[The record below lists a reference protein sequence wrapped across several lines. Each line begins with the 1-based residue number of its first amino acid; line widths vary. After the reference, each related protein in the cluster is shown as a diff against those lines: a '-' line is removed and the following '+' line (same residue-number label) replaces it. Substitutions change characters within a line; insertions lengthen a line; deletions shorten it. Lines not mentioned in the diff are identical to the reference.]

1 MILAHLLKPE
11 ILEMIET
18 GEWNELRSFLMNQP
32 APEIA
37 ELLGTLG
44 RKDSLVVFR
53 LLPRRLAGD
62 VFALLD
68 PEVQN
73 LLIEHLAGEE
83 MRGVLAGLSPDDR
96 TALFEEL
103 PAGVLQPLLA
113 LLPDAQRREALA
125 LLSYPERSVGRLMT
139 TAYVTIRPE
148 WTAEQALEHL
158 RKNGRDSE
166 TMAMLYVLDDRGR
179 LVADIPLRRVI
190 LAPPDRPLRDLIRD
204 RRGPCL
210 RSMQDREEALAM
222 FKKYDLHALPVV
234 DADEVLLGIVTT
246 DDILDVAAEE
256 TTEDF
261 HKLAKV
267 APIEGSLRRAGIGF
281 LFRKRIGWLL
291 VLVLVNLFSGAAL
304 THFEATIAAVVS
316 LVSFLPLLIG
326 SGGNAGAQTATLII
340 RAMATGDVRPEA
352 ARHLLGRELAVSLCI
367 GGLMASAVFFLG
379 WLRGGAMVGAVVASA
394 MLAVVVFGSLIGL
407 LLPLGLHRLGFDP
420 AAAGTPLIAAVA
432 DIGGILIYF
441 SIAQAWLGGGGLS

>member
-11 ILEMIET
+11 ILEMLET

-44 RKDSLVVFR
+44 RKDGLVVFR
-53 LLPRRLAGD
+53 LLPRRLAGE

-125 LLSYPERSVGRLMT
+125 LLSYPESSVGRLMT

-166 TMAMLYVLDDRGR
+166 TMSMLYVLDDKGR
-179 LVADIPLRRVI
+179 LVADVPLRRVI
-190 LAPPDRPLRDLIRD
+190 LAPPDRPLRDLILD

-210 RSMQDREEALAM
+210 RSMQDREEAVAM

-281 LFRKRIGWLL
+281 LFRKRIGWLFM
-291 VLVLVNLFSGAAL
+291 LVLVNVFSGTAL
-304 THFEATIAAVVS
+304 AHFEGVIAAAVV

-340 RAMATGDVRPEA
+340 RAMATGDVLPAEA
-352 ARHLLGRELAVSLCI
+352 RRLLGRELAVSLCI

-379 WLRGGAMVGAVVASA
+379 WLRGGPLVGGVVASA

-407 LLPLGLHRLGFDP
+407 LLPLGLHRFGFDP
-420 AAAGTPLIAAVA
+420 AAAGTPLIASVA

-441 SIAQAWLGGGGLS
+441 SIAQVWLGGGGLS

>member
-32 APEIA
+32 APELA
-37 ELLGTLG
+37 ELLGALD
-44 RKDSLVVFR
+44 RKSGLVVFR
-53 LLPRRLAGD
+53 LLPRRLAGE

-68 PEVQN
+68 PDVQN
-73 LLIEHLAGEE
+73 LLIEHLASDEV
-83 MRGVLAGLSPDDR
+83 RGVLSGLSPDDR

-113 LLPDAQRREALA
+113 LLPDAQRRETLT
-125 LLSYPERSVGRLMT
+125 LLSYPESSVGRLMT
-139 TAYVTIRPE
+139 TAYVTVRPE

-166 TMAMLYVLDDRGR
+166 TMSMLYVIDDQGR
-179 LVADIPLRRVI
+179 LVADISLRRVI

-281 LFRKRIGWLL
+281 LFR
-291 VLVLVNLFSGAAL
+291 SAL
-304 THFEATIAAVVS
+304 
-316 LVSFLPLLIG
+316 
-326 SGGNAGAQTATLII
+326 AG
-340 RAMATGDVRPEA
+340 
-352 ARHLLGRELAVSLCI
+352 
-367 GGLMASAVFFLG
+367 
-379 WLRGGAMVGAVVASA
+379 
-394 MLAVVVFGSLIGL
+394 
-407 LLPLGLHRLGFDP
+407 
-420 AAAGTPLIAAVA
+420 
-432 DIGGILIYF
+432 
-441 SIAQAWLGGGGLS
+441 